1 MYYFTRTIKLLS
13 QLFSLV
19 REELRS
25 QNYSL
30 AAQLLN
36 DCRQKL
42 KSKSDKALFN
52 ALETS
57 IPSLAL
63 TKTQPVYQGTKLSEL
78 DNREV
83 IPGISIVTCCMNR
96 NDNLVKAL
104 LTWLALPVDE
114 IIIVDWS
121 SSPTVSDSISDIQ
134 DDRIKVVRVEGE
146 PKWILTYG
154 FNVGLRFASYSKIY
168 KFDADI
174 QVSVD
179 FLIKNS
185 FSANTFV
192 RGYWKEAFDRGE
204 DTQMYVNG
212 SFGCE
217 KEALVGI
224 GYYNELIR
232 TYGWDDSDLYERLS
246 SQQGLGTRYL
256 NFHSVLH
263 MEQKEEDRTI
273 HQNVITDSFLG
284 VVKTTEFNN
293 ERNKFIGRTT
303 DYWNLHRLQ
312 DYNLESRNGN
322 SWIYKRISKDIEI
335 PVYKIDDANR
345 YAAVHFLWK
354 HNATLIAK
362 SKASL
367 CFANLLYCEYEA
379 RVNFTASLNL
389 LGERK
394 FNGLIYCYSNGFEKF
409 DSFVEHCKHKAMELK
424 VHIIAVVKGERY
436 QRETLGYYGSHVELV
451 VLDYEMFD
459 VVCRFWKENQV
470 DVQGNI
476 SNQNTHTQITTD
488 PIIKHKKSMVYVDA
502 QHGLGNRIRA
512 IGSAAAIAKQS
523 NRELVIVW
531 EPDHHC
537 DCRFSDLF
545 DYKGKVIETAFVSE
559 ADKYMDVFN
568 YMEIET
574 GAEKDKA
581 IVLTQ
586 GRDVYLRAAYTFNH
600 SASHW
605 DAENEFIRSLKP
617 TAGIQAMINDIDL
630 SKSIAAHIRMEA
642 GAGLDNNTYD
652 SVENWTQYGHDQL
665 HFWREKSHYSNF
677 IKRVDQLFAE
687 NSELTLFLA
696 TDLPETYKV
705 FEEYY
710 GDKLV
715 YLKREVYDRSKEQI
729 KYALADALLL
739 SKAQKLLGST
749 WSSFSELA
757 MRTSTTYSSIEMS
770 GKDF

>member
-1 MYYFTRTIKLLS
+1 LLS

-36 DCRQKL
+36 ECRQKL

-57 IPSLAL
+57 IPTLVL

-78 DNREV
+78 DHREV

-104 LTWLALPVDE
+104 QTWLALPVDE

-121 SSPTVSDSISDIQ
+121 SSPTVNDSISHIQ

-174 QVSVD
+174 QVSTD
-179 FLIKNS
+179 FLQKNTIS
-185 FSANTFV
+185 SNLFV
-192 RGYWKEAFDRGE
+192 RGYWKEALDRGE
-204 DTQMYVNG
+204 DNQMYVNG

-217 KEALVGI
+217 KEALKEI

-246 SQQGLGTRYL
+246 SQQGLSTKYL
-256 NFHSVLH
+256 DFHSVLH
-263 MEQKEEDRTI
+263 LEQKEEDRTI
-273 HQNVITDSFLG
+273 HQDVITDSFLG
-284 VVKTTEFNN
+284 RVKSTEFNN
-293 ERNKFIGRTT
+293 HRNKFIGRMT
-303 DYWNLHRLQ
+303 DYWNIHRLQ
-312 DYNLESRNGN
+312 NYKLESRNGN
-322 SWIYKRISKDIEI
+322 SWVYRRISPDIKI
-335 PVYKIDDANR
+335 PSYIIDDANR
-345 YAAVHFLWK
+345 YAAIHYLWI
-354 HNATLIAK
+354 HR
-362 SKASL
+362 ASL
-367 CFANLLYCEYEA
+367 IDKSRQYSIFANLIYCEYA
-379 RVNFTASLNL
+379 AGVNFDTSLNL
-389 LGERK
+389 LGES
-394 FNGLIYCYSNGFEKF
+394 NTNDLIYCYSDEFETF
-409 DSFVEHCKHKAMELK
+409 DLFIDHCMHKALELK
-424 VHIIAVVKGERY
+424 INIFAVVKGEQY
-436 QRETLGYYGSHVELV
+436 QRETLGYHGSNVELV
-451 VLDYEMFD
+451 VLNADMFNMISH
-459 VVCRFWKENQV
+459 FWSENQV

-476 SNQNTHTQITTD
+476 SNQNTSSQIITD
-488 PIIKHKKSMVYVDA
+488 SIIKHKKSVVYVDA

-512 IGSAAAIAKQS
+512 IGSGAAIAKQS

-537 DCRFSDLF
+537 ECRFADLF
-545 DYKGKVIETAFVSE
+545 DYAGKVIEKTFTDE
-559 ADKYMDVFN
+559 ARNYMDVYN
-568 YMEIET
+568 YMEIEP
-574 GAEKDKA
+574 GSEKNRLV
-581 IVLTQ
+581 VLANE
-586 GRDVYLRAAYTFNH
+586 RDVYLRAAYTFNH

-617 TAGIQAMINDIDL
+617 TADIQAMINDIDL
-630 SKSIAAHIRMEA
+630 SSSIAAHIRMEA

-652 SVENWTQYGHDQL
+652 SVENWTQDGHDQL

-687 NSELTLFLA
+687 NNELTLFLA